1 MDQDLPN
8 CLPVVPLGNTAGHLL
23 QEVFMVLQDLGDLVK
38 YLVHKERVH
47 DGAAVRLFE
56 GTHVTLK
63 GQEDIRDKCETVK
76 RTGTCPS
83 TAFTDISFLARRAS
97 TC

>member
-63 GQEDIRDKCETVK
+63 GQEDMLDIRDKCETVK
-76 RTGTCPS
+76 CPS
-83 TAFTDISFLARRAS
+83 TAFTDISFLARMAS